1 MSTSNGQRSARIAGL
16 VRGYCA
22 AVDALAASDDPESR
36 ELAGRAFLADAVT
49 DALGEALSTRAPFRA
64 LASPPAFQGKRRRVA
79 GSLWHRPVG
88 WHAGSGNLWGLH
100 SVLWDARSVSRRPEG
115 RGLPGS
121 WLAEVERAGP
131 DGFVDALETTTT
143 IYRLVHHGRSRAV
156 DAWQAVLGVRVSA

>member
-16 VRGYCA
+16 VGGYCA
-22 AVDALAASDDPESR
+22 VVDALAASEDPESQ

-64 LASPPAFQGKRRRVA
+64 LASPPAFQGKGRRVA
-79 GSLWHRPVG
+79 GSLWHRSVG

-100 SVLWDARSVSRRPEG
+100 SVLWDARSVSRRPDG

-131 DGFVDALETTTT
+131 DGFVDALETSTTL
-143 IYRLVHHGRSRAV
+143 YRLVHHGRSSAV
-156 DAWQAVLGVRVSA
+156 DAWQAVLGERVSA